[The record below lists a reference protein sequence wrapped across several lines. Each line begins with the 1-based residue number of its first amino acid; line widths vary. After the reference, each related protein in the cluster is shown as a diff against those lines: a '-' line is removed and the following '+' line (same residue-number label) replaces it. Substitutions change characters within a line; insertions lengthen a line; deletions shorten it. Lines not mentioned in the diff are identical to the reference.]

1 MRLLSF
7 DVGIKNLAY
16 CLIETNDDKQYS
28 YSIKKWDVIN
38 LCNEPCQFCTQ
49 CKKKAFFSKNS
60 INYCKIHAKKTEY
73 KIPAANDNIKKI
85 GKKKIKDLIAIA
97 TSFKIEDITNDTKK
111 NKTRDEILELIDTHI
126 KTKYLDKIVD
136 EKTSDYNLIDLGIN
150 LKKCLDLEFDIHFKD
165 VDIIIIE
172 NQISTLASRMKSLQ
186 GMIAQYFIMRD
197 KNKIEFI
204 SASNKLKQ
212 FTESSEKTTYNQR
225 KKLSIE
231 VTRGILTKKQNLL
244 LDFFNKHKKKDDLA
258 DCFLQGLYYLDKDIA
273 KI

>member
-1 MRLLSF
+1 M
-7 DVGIKNLAY
+7 
-16 CLIETNDDKQYS
+16 
-28 YSIKKWDVIN
+28 
-38 LCNEPCQFCTQ
+38 
-49 CKKKAFFSKNS
+49 
-60 INYCKIHAKKTEY
+60 
-73 KIPAANDNIKKI
+73 
-85 GKKKIKDLIAIA
+85 
-97 TSFKIEDITNDTKK
+97 
-111 NKTRDEILELIDTHI
+111 
-126 KTKYLDKIVD
+126 
-136 EKTSDYNLIDLGIN
+136 GIN